1 MALVINTAPVNAIST
16 YSDLLAE
23 IRDLTDNASYS
34 EDAIGRAI
42 AKAEAMFSRELRC
55 EDMEI
60 STALTVTAA
69 TATLPSD
76 LRELRAVIWVGDS
89 EYALSPMSL
98 RGLADTYG
106 GESAS
111 YPKAYAVE
119 GLTLRFGPVAS
130 GTVRIVYHARLT
142 PLTTESPENWLLRY
156 APDLYV
162 AGVMFYISQRER
174 DSEGV
179 TFWQSQALGLMNSVQ
194 NESNR
199 FTYQTMHPQGMTQV
213 PGART

>member
-16 YSDLLAE
+16 YSDLLDE
-23 IRDLTDNASYS
+23 IRDLTDN
-34 EDAIGRAI
+34 EDYDESAIGRAI

-60 STALTVTAA
+60 STALAVTAS

-76 LRELRAVIWVGDS
+76 LRELRAVIWVADS

-111 YPKAYAVE
+111 YPMAYAVE
-119 GLTLRFGPVAS
+119 GLTLRFGPVAD
-130 GTVRIVYHARLT
+130 GTARIVYHARLT
-142 PLTTESPENWLLRY
+142 PLTLESPQNWLLQY

-162 AGVMFYISQRER
+162 AGVMFYLCQRER
-174 DSEGV
+174 DSEGMA
-179 TFWQSQALGLMNSVQ
+179 FYERQAMGLINSVQ

-213 PGART
+213 AGART